1 MHNHN
6 IVPVP
11 ARRHPMQV
19 LVAVMLLL
27 SGLSILFGGTR
38 PGSINTALPTPLV
51 MLWAAVLTAGGAL
64 VVLAAVVPPF
74 MALFCELIA
83 DPPLA
88 VMCLVY
94 AASVLTLAG
103 WRAVVP
109 VALVTAV
116 ALAFAI
122 RAVQVWRTVR
132 AVRKNSL
139 E

>member
-1 MHNHN
+1 
-6 IVPVP
+6 
-11 ARRHPMQV
+11 MQV

-27 SGLSILFGGTR
+27 SGLGILVGGAR
-38 PGSINTALPTPLV
+38 PGSVNTALPAPLL

-64 VVLAAVVPPF
+64 VVLAAVVPPL
-74 MALFCELIA
+74 MALFFELAA

-94 AASVLTLAG
+94 AASVFMVAG
-103 WRAVVP
+103 WRAAVP

-116 ALAFAI
+116 AFAFAV
-122 RAVQVWRTVR
+122 RAVQVWRTIR
-132 AVRKNSL
+132 AVRRQISR

>member
-1 MHNHN
+1 
-6 IVPVP
+6 
-11 ARRHPMQV
+11 MQV

-27 SGLSILFGGTR
+27 SGVSIMVGGPR
-38 PGSINTALPTPLV
+38 PGSVNTALPAPLLMV
-51 MLWAAVLTAGGAL
+51 WAGVLTAGGAL
-64 VVLAAVVPPF
+64 VVLAAVVPPV
-74 MALFCELIA
+74 MALFCELAA

-94 AASVLTLAG
+94 AASVFMAAG

-122 RAVQVWRTVR
+122 RAIQVVRTLR
-132 AVRKNSL
+132 AVRRQLSR